1 MKLDLPALLHYKNE
15 QVVTHFCH
23 SHPEFSL
30 SEAQLLFED
39 LLAWMGL
46 SWQRTILGK
55 KTYLFG
61 PLLILDEM
69 WHTFILHTQDYVHF
83 SMTYFGEYFHH
94 HVEPIGFEH
103 VLEEDELTDF
113 LQDCFKYL
121 NIEWVER
128 CFSSAFT
135 AIV

>member
-1 MKLDLPALLHYKNE
+1 MNVNFPALLQYKNE

-23 SHPEFSL
+23 FHPAFSL
-30 SEAQLLFED
+30 SEAQQLFED

-46 SWQRTILGK
+46 SWQRTLLGK

-61 PLLILDEM
+61 PLLIMDEM
-69 WHTFILHTQDYVHF
+69 WHTFILHTQDYYHF
-83 SMTYFGEYFHH
+83 SMTYFGEYVHH

-113 LQDCFKYL
+113 LQDCFNYL
-121 NIEWVER
+121 DAAWVER
-128 CFSSAFT
+128 RFSGAL
-135 AIV
+135 A